1 MLKDPEAIARRAVT
15 MAAKK
20 GIESV
25 GGRWIDMEVDTLCI
39 HGDNAESVAAAGKDP
54 GPYGEGRH
62 SRGAPVPAACD
73 PWRYSRTE
81 RTGFAWSSAERSRS
95 RSTSRSERPIFL

>member
-25 GGRWIDMEVDTLCI
+25 NGRWIDMEVDTLCI
-39 HGDNAESVAAAGKDP
+39 HGDNAESIIAAARIRALMDE
-54 GPYGEGRH
+54 EGIAVEPL
-62 SRGAPVPAACD
+62 SRLV
-73 PWRYSRTE
+73 
-81 RTGFAWSSAERSRS
+81 
-95 RSTSRSERPIFL
+95 